1 MADRWFEDVPEHDPD
16 DPDAVERALRRQE
29 RAAKRQGKSS
39 GRKAKKAASAPVGG
53 EPSGTV
59 SRFGSGRA
67 AGGPRGPRTPRIPRR
82 RGSGGSG
89 VGRGRFVI
97 LGVVGLFAILF
108 VWFLFALF
116 QPFAGDGEGEP
127 FNVNIPRGEGV
138 GAVGDLLAEEGVIS
152 NATLFELK
160 ATITGKRAELYHGN
174 HQFRK
179 DMSYSA
185 ALEELGKQP
194 KKVTITVTVPEGL
207 SRSETADTVEA
218 AGLPGDY
225 LADSVKSK
233 SLDPDD
239 YGADGKAKSLEG
251 FLFPATYELKPG
263 STTKDL
269 VEQQLQAFKDNIA
282 GVDMKYA
289 KKKNLTVYDV
299 LTIASMVEREV
310 AVAKERKT
318 VAAVIYNR
326 LAMGEPLFID
336 ATTRFAVDNWTEP
349 LTESELAVDSPY
361 NTRTNQGLPPG
372 PIGSP
377 GLASIEAAAKP
388 EKTDVWLYVVKP
400 GTCGEHVFSSSLDE
414 HNANVEKYQQAQ
426 EEAGGS
432 PTEC

>member
-1 MADRWFEDVPEHDPD
+1 MTERWFEDIPEHDPD
-16 DPDAVERALRRQE
+16 DPEAVERALRRQE
-29 RAAKRQGKSS
+29 RAARRQSKGS
-39 GRKAKKAASAPVGG
+39 GRKTGKRAAAPA
-53 EPSGTV
+53 SGN
-59 SRFGSGRA
+59 GSGHFNNRISSR
-67 AGGPRGPRTPRIPRR
+67 GGRDSGPSRGNARGRG
-82 RGSGGSG
+82 RGSGGG
-89 VGRGRFVI
+89 PKRGRLI
-97 LGVVGLFAILF
+97 LAGATALVAILF

-127 FNVNIPRGEGV
+127 FNVNIPRGDGV
-138 GAVGDLLAEEGVIS
+138 GAVGDLLADKGVIS
-152 NATLFELK
+152 NATMFELK
-160 ATITGKRAELYHGN
+160 ATLTGRRAELYHGN

-179 DMSYSA
+179 NMSYSA
-185 ALEELGKQP
+185 ALDELGKQP
-194 KKVTITVTVPEGL
+194 QKVTITVTVPEGL

-225 LADSVKSK
+225 MADSKKSK
-233 SLDPDD
+233 VLDPDD
-239 YGADGKAKSLEG
+239 YGANGKAKNLEG

-269 VEQQLQAFKDNIA
+269 VDQQLQAFKDNIA
-282 GVDMKYA
+282 GVNMKYA

-299 LTIASMVEREV
+299 LTIASMIEREV
-310 AVAKERKT
+310 AVLKERAT

-326 LAMGEPLFID
+326 LAMQEPLFID
-336 ATTRFAVDNWTEP
+336 ATTRFAVDNWSEP
-349 LTESELAVDSPY
+349 LTQTELEVDSPY

-388 EKTDVWLYVVKP
+388 KDTDVWLYVVKP
-400 GTCGEHVFSSSLDE
+400 GTCGEHVFSASLEE

-426 EEAGGS
+426 EAAGGS